1 MIISVEEAR
10 KIMGEVNKKY
20 RDEQIE
26 EVINIYDFLA
36 DMAIDCYLIKR
47 KKKIENRNSEILTE
61 RG

>member
-1 MIISVEEAR
+1 MIISVEKAR
-10 KIMGEVNKKY
+10 KIMGKSNKKY

-47 KKKIENRNSEILTE
+47 KKKMENK
-61 RG
+61 